1 MLLLVLLGHD
11 LSSCSKLSTDS
22 VREAVRQI
30 LEFSSDKKR
39 NFTETVELQIALKNY
54 DAARDKRIAGQ
65 VRLPTVPK
73 PKVRVC
79 IIGDARACDQAKEYG
94 LEHMSEDDLKKLN
107 RDKKLVKK
115 LAKSYDA
122 FLASASLI
130 KKIPRLVGR
139 APLTMPYL
147 RC

>member
-1 MLLLVLLGHD
+1 MQEVLKY
-11 LSSCSKLSTDS
+11 SS
-22 VREAVRQI
+22 E
-30 LEFSSDKKR
+30 KKR
-39 NFTETVELQIALKNY
+39 NFTETIELQVALKNY

-65 VRLPTVPK
+65 VKLPSVPK

-79 IIGDARACDQAKEYG
+79 IIGDARTCDLAKEQG

-115 LAKSYDA
+115 LAQRYDA

-139 APLTMPYL
+139 LPTPLF
-147 RC
+147 